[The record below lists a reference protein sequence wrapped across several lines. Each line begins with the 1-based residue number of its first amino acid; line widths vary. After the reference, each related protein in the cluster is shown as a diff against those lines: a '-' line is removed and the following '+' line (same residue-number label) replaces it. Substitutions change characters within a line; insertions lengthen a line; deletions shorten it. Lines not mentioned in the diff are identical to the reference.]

1 MIIFPTKYCLLWEIR
16 AIFGY
21 YYGKKPLFTGFY
33 FRYPIFHIRQIEKV
47 FTFLIHFFKS
57 PGKLSDSYGKF
68 EKLWQFSSYLIQ
80 HGCKIV
86 EVNNSDNFLNYKN
99 LPLLTEPSD
108 KIIIRAMEEGRTNY
122 VPHVINGNNY
132 KIVVMGNKQYIPDV
146 TAQQ

>member
-1 MIIFPTKYCLLWEIR
+1 MIFDKGERRRTCRTSSENLAKSAKIAAFWQGSFYSCL
-16 AIFGY
+16 A
-21 YYGKKPLFTGFY
+21 
-33 FRYPIFHIRQIEKV
+33 
-47 FTFLIHFFKS
+47 
-57 PGKLSDSYGKF
+57 
-68 EKLWQFSSYLIQ
+68 WQFSSYLIQ

-132 KIVVMGNKQYIPDV
+132 KILVMGNKQYIPDV

>member
-1 MIIFPTKYCLLWEIR
+1 MYFKREFDKKHGNCGVLARFVLLLSGM
-16 AIFGY
+16 AI
-21 YYGKKPLFTGFY
+21 L
-33 FRYPIFHIRQIEKV
+33 
-47 FTFLIHFFKS
+47 
-57 PGKLSDSYGKF
+57 
-68 EKLWQFSSYLIQ
+68 SYLIQ

>member
-1 MIIFPTKYCLLWEIR
+1 M
-16 AIFGY
+16 
-21 YYGKKPLFTGFY
+21 
-33 FRYPIFHIRQIEKV
+33 

-122 VPHVINGNNY
+122 VPHVVNGINC
-132 KIVVMGNKQYIPDV
+132 KIVVMGDKAYIPSV

>member
-1 MIIFPTKYCLLWEIR
+1 MVKNRFLPAFISVIR
-16 AIFGY
+16 F
-21 YYGKKPLFTGFY
+21 
-33 FRYPIFHIRQIEKV
+33 FHIRQIEKV
-47 FTFLIHFFKS
+47 FTLLIHFFKS

-68 EKLWQFSSYLIQ
+68 EKLWQFSLYLIQ

-132 KIVVMGNKQYIPDV
+132 KILVMGNKQYIPDV